1 MLKGNSILRQSG
13 GYGWGAAG
21 GASNF
26 RQDGFSEKVTL
37 KLLSEDEKVLAMR
50 V

>member
-1 MLKGNSILRQSG
+1 MVGMA
-13 GYGWGAAG
+13 GWRRG

-26 RQDGFSEKVTL
+26 RLDGFSEELTV